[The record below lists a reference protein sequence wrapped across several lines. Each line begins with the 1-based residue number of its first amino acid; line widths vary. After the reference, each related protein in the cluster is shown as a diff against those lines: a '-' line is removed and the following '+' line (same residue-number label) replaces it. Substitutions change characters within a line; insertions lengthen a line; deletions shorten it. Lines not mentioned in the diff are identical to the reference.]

1 MVDLVIN
8 ERRREPRSAMPSQG
22 RERDPQVPGAR
33 VLEVIDTSP
42 HGLRCR
48 LSHPVRPGRVMP
60 LRLPSSSGP
69 VVQPA
74 FVVRCVV
81 CRLSRHGVQFE
92 AAWTIDGRW
101 SHEY

>member
-8 ERRREPRSAMPSQG
+8 ERRREDRRFAPAGRQG
-22 RERDPQVPGAR
+22 QEPQIPGAR

-48 LSHPVRPGRVMP
+48 LSHPVRPGRSMP
-60 LRLPSSSGP
+60 LRLPSPGGLI
-69 VVQPA
+69 VQSA
-74 FVVRCVV
+74 FVVRCGV
-81 CRLSRHGVQFE
+81 CRLSKQGLQYE
-92 AAWTIDGRW
+92 AAWAIEGRW